1 MATVGGTKTSKKRE
15 GCSSVMMVWG
25 ISAPPTQKGSS
36 LVSLRPVESQGSQK
50 PKEPGPQLQGHE
62 SAGSCPGLTPNH
74 GGRATSVPLG
84 EASPGMGVG

>member
-1 MATVGGTKTSKKRE
+1 
-15 GCSSVMMVWG
+15 MMMIWG
-25 ISAPPTQKGSS
+25 ISAPPPGPERLLLCLPPS
-36 LVSLRPVESQGSQK
+36 VESQGSQK

-84 EASPGMGVG
+84 EASPGMGVGWEASGELELPAS